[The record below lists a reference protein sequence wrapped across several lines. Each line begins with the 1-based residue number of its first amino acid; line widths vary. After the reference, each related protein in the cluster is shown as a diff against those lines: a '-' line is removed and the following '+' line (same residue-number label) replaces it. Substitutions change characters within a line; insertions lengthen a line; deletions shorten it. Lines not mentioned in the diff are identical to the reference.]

1 MDILLKMNQISKAFP
16 GVKALN
22 NLSFD
27 LQAGEVHALIGENG
41 AGKST
46 LMKVLYGV
54 HKPDSGEI
62 EILGKKTEIHS
73 AADAMELG
81 ISIVFQEQE
90 LCPHLDVM
98 NNIFLGRYQ
107 KRKCIIQDKELY
119 EITAKLLKENSIDL
133 DPKAMIKDLTIAER
147 QMVEIMKAV
156 SRNARIIIFDE
167 PTSSL
172 TGRETEHLFEI
183 IHMLKKKGLGIVY
196 ISHRL
201 EELDE
206 IADRVTVMRDGE
218 HVMTSNYA
226 DTSIDELIAH
236 MVGRQMTDKYPT
248 KKRNIGDVVFEAKNI
263 HRGRRVNC
271 DYISVRK
278 GEILGLSGLV
288 GAGRTETMRA
298 ICCIDK
304 AESAEL
310 YLDGKELRIHTPKE
324 AIDAGLVY
332 MTEDRKKEG
341 LALTQDLEMNLNIAS
356 MGKLSTKGVINYT
369 KCRSNAQEFIK
380 KLSVK
385 TPGLWQK
392 AKNLSGG
399 NQQKVIL
406 GKWLSKGARVLVFD
420 EPTRGIDVGAK
431 YEIYNLMNM
440 LSDSGVAIIMI
451 SSELP
456 EILGMSD
463 RVLVFRD
470 GNVAAELNIEEM
482 NSELIM
488 AYATGAKKAKEK
500 THNVAEN

>member
-1 MDILLKMNQISKAFP
+1 MDVLLKMKGISKSFP

-22 NLSFD
+22 QFDFD
-27 LQAGEVHALIGENG
+27 LRSGEVHALIGENG

-54 HKPDSGEI
+54 YRPDAGEI
-62 EILGKKTEIHS
+62 EIEGTKVDIHN
-73 AADAMELG
+73 AAEAMELG

-98 NNIFLGRYQ
+98 NNIFLGRFQQ
-107 KRKCIIQDKELY
+107 KRGVIQDRSIY
-119 EITAKLLKENSIDL
+119 ERTLQLFKENQISL
-133 DPKAMIKDLTIAER
+133 NPKAMVKDLTIAER

-172 TGRETEHLFEI
+172 TGGETQKLFEI
-183 IHMLKKKGLGIVY
+183 IAALKKRGMGIVY

-218 HVMTSNYA
+218 HVMTAEYK
-226 DTSIDELIAH
+226 DVSIDDLIAY
-236 MVGRQMTDKYPT
+236 MVGRKLAEKYPV
-248 KKRNIGDVVFEAKNI
+248 KARKIGEAIFEAKNI
-263 HRGRRVNC
+263 RRGRKVQC

-298 ICCIDK
+298 ICGIDK
-304 AESAEL
+304 AESAEIF
-310 YLDGKELRIHTPKE
+310 LDGKRLNVHTPKE

-341 LALTQDLEMNLNIAS
+341 LALTLDIEMNLNIAS
-356 MGKLSTKGVINYT
+356 MTKLSSGGVINYG
-369 KCRSNAQEFIK
+369 KCRKNAKDYVE
-380 KLSVK
+380 KLAIK

-431 YEIYNLMNM
+431 FEIYNLMNM
-440 LSDSGVAIIMI
+440 LSDSGVGIIMI

-470 GNVAAELNIEEM
+470 GNVVAELNKEEM

-488 AYATGAKKAKEK
+488 AYATGAKKAKER
-500 THNVAEN
+500 NVQ